1 MSLLFFA
8 LCIGVYLG
16 FGYLLGVMVMEMIDE
31 DVDDYLLSFII
42 FWPISLMAASVFQL
56 IHFIERMFRGED

>member
-8 LCIGVYLG
+8 LCIGVYLC

-56 IHFIERMFRGED
+56 IRFIKNAFKGEY

>member
-1 MSLLFFA
+1 MSLLIFA
-8 LCIGVYLG
+8 LYIGVYLG
-16 FGYLLGVMVMEMIDE
+16 FGYLLGIMVMEMIDE